1 MECAEKTGVPVLGF
15 CGKRKLRLGEK
26 KTKRKTRTC
35 GSKEGDWM
43 YTGTMPVPKWK
54 SRLKRA
60 AGISLMLSAVALFG
74 MSGAPGPLWGQDR
87 QANANAA
94 AQGLEIVPIRPD
106 FYMLVGAGGN
116 IAVQTGPNGVV
127 IVDSGS
133 AEHAEEVIAAVK
145 KLSDQP
151 IRYIINTSAAPA
163 PAAAAPGR

>member
-1 MECAEKTGVPVLGF
+1 
-15 CGKRKLRLGEK
+15 
-26 KTKRKTRTC
+26 
-35 GSKEGDWM
+35 
-43 YTGTMPVPKWK
+43 
-54 SRLKRA
+54 
-60 AGISLMLSAVALFG
+60 
-74 MSGAPGPLWGQDR
+74 
-87 QANANAA
+87 
-94 AQGLEIVPIRPD
+94 
-106 FYMLVGAGGN
+106 MLVGAGGN